1 MLRSMPYYVIK
12 GLTQFIVLT
21 PLIFVLSGKYHVPI
35 LLAAIVGTLAGGA
48 VGISVAELL
57 PSERRRNTRELKG

>member
-48 VGISVAELL
+48 VGRSVAELL